1 MKLELRRRAKP
12 QSQDD
17 SNNNG
22 RVSAA
27 EMYQVQDSYVRF
39 NQKDHMGSQMVW
51 DARVEAERD
60 KLKVKQRQLTEKGR
74 AGFEATAWGLNSA
87 ADSLLTLMDF
97 SKNQAD
103 TRATAWQ
110 TKVEPSPTGRPETS
124 PKEASQIVRKAAHL
138 FGADQVGFAE
148 LDRRWVYSHYFDE
161 ETKKDYPIKFS
172 DEAGYE
178 EYNQPMRLED
188 GTRVIPKEMKY
199 VVVMLHEWGKN
210 LDGTEHA
217 PSLLTEGLSTL
228 AYARMAPTLW
238 MLAEFIRGLGYQAIP
253 AANDTALSIP
263 LAVDAGLGQ
272 LGRHGLLINPKVG
285 ARCRISKIFTDL
297 PLEALGAVDSGITEF
312 CNACLKCVPKCG
324 TKAITTGDRS
334 YEPLAKSNSPGVLTW
349 KVDATKCMT
358 FQNRVGTTCSTC
370 VRRCAWTKPPRRAYA
385 IPRFFIRNFRWR
397 WLNKTWVRLDDL
409 AGNGKFDK
417 KADDFWVPSGR

>member
-1 MKLELRRRAKP
+1 MKLKLRGHAKP
-12 QSQDD
+12 QSQGD
-17 SNNNG
+17 SNTKN
-22 RVSAA
+22 RVTAA

-51 DARVEAERD
+51 DAHYKAERT
-60 KLKVKQRQLTEKGR
+60 KLKDKQRKLAENGR
-74 AGFEATAWGLNSA
+74 AGFEAAAWGLDSA
-87 ADSLLTLMDF
+87 ADSLLSLMDF

-110 TKVEPSPTGRPETS
+110 TKVEPAPTGRPETS
-124 PKEASQIVRKAAHL
+124 PNEASQIVRKAARVL
-138 FGADQVGFAE
+138 GADQVGFAE

-161 ETKKDYPIKFS
+161 ETKKDHPIKFS
-172 DEAGYE
+172 DDPGYE
-178 EYNQPMRLED
+178 QYDQPIRLED

-199 VVVMLHEWGKN
+199 VVVLLHEWGKDI
-210 LDGTEHA
+210 DGTEHA

-238 MLAEFIRGLGYQAIP
+238 MLAEFIRGLGYNAIP

-297 PLEALGAVDSGITEF
+297 PLEAAGAVDSGITEF

-334 YEPLAKSNSPGVLTW
+334 FEPLDESNSPGVLSW
-349 KVDATKCMT
+349 KVDAKKCMT

-370 VRRCAWTKPPRRAYA
+370 VRRCAWTKPPRRVYA

-397 WLNKTWVRLDDL
+397 WLNKSWVWLDDK

-417 KADDFWVPSGR
+417 KADDFWMASGR

>member
-1 MKLELRRRAKP
+1 MKLELRRHAKSP
-12 QSQDD
+12 SQKGPSKD
-17 SNNNG
+17 G
-22 RVSAA
+22 RVTAA

-39 NQKDHMGSQMVW
+39 NQKDHMGSQMIW
-51 DARVEAERD
+51 EARYKAERD
-60 KLKVKQRQLTEKGR
+60 KLKVKQRQLAEKGR
-74 AGFEATAWGLNSA
+74 VGFEATAWGLESA
-87 ADSLLTLMDF
+87 ADSLLTLMNF
-97 SKNQAD
+97 SKNQSDAK
-103 TRATAWQ
+103 ATAWH
-110 TKVEPSPTGRPETS
+110 TKLEPAPTGRPETS
-124 PKEASQIVRKAAHL
+124 PEEASQVVRKAAQL

-178 EYNQPMRLED
+178 QYDQPIRLED
-188 GTRVIPKEMKY
+188 KTRVIPKEMKY
-199 VVVMLHEWGKN
+199 VVVLLHEWGKD

-217 PSLLTEGLSTL
+217 PTLLTEGLSTL

-238 MLAEFIRGLGYQAIP
+238 MLAEFIRGLGYNAIP

-285 ARCRISKIFTDL
+285 SRCRISKIFTDL
-297 PLEALGAVDSGITEF
+297 PLEPAGAVDSGITEF

-334 YEPLAKSNSPGVLTW
+334 FEPLDESNGTGVLTW
-349 KVDATKCMT
+349 KVDAKKCMT
-358 FQNRVGTTCSTC
+358 FQNRVGSTCSTC
-370 VRRCAWTKPPRRAYA
+370 VRRCAWTKPPNKMYA

-397 WLNKTWVRLDDL
+397 WLNRTWVRLDDL
-409 AGNGKFDK
+409 AGHGKFDK
-417 KADDFWVPSGR
+417 KAGDFWAADR

>member
-1 MKLELRRRAKP
+1 MKLKLRRHAKSH
-12 QSQDD
+12 SQKD
-17 SNNNG
+17 SNTNG
-22 RVSAA
+22 RVTAA

-39 NQKDHMGSQMVW
+39 NQRDHMGSQMIW
-51 DARVEAERD
+51 DAQIEAERA
-60 KLKVKQRQLTEKGR
+60 KLKVKQRQLMEKGR
-74 AGFEATAWGLNSA
+74 AGFEATAWSLDSA
-87 ADSLLTLMDF
+87 ADSLLSLMDF

-110 TKVEPSPTGRPETS
+110 TKLEPAPTGRPKTS
-124 PKEASQIVRKAAHL
+124 AKEASQIVRKATQML
-138 FGADQVGFAE
+138 GADQVGFAE

-172 DEAGYE
+172 DDPGYQQ
-178 EYNQPMRLED
+178 YDQPIRLED

-199 VVVMLHEWGKN
+199 VVVLLHEWGKDI
-210 LDGTEHA
+210 DGTEYA
-217 PSLLTEGLSTL
+217 PALLTEGLSTL

-238 MLAEFIRGLGYQAIP
+238 MVAEFIRGLGYNAIP

-285 ARCRISKIFTDL
+285 SRCRISKIFTDL
-297 PLEALGAVDSGITEF
+297 PLEPAGAVDSGITEF

-324 TKAITTGDRS
+324 TGAITKGNRS
-334 YEPLAKSNSPGVLTW
+334 FEPLDESNATGVLSW
-349 KVDATKCMT
+349 KVDAKKCMT
-358 FQNRVGTTCSTC
+358 FQNRVGSTCSTC
-370 VRRCAWTKPPRRAYA
+370 VRRCAWTKPPRKIYA

-397 WLNKTWVRLDDL
+397 WLNKSWVWLDDL

-417 KADDFWVPSGR
+417 RTDNFWMADR

>member
-1 MKLELRRRAKP
+1 MKLELRRHAKSP
-12 QSQDD
+12 SQKESSKD
-17 SNNNG
+17 G
-22 RVSAA
+22 RVTAA

-39 NQKDHMGSQMVW
+39 NQKDHMGSQMIW
-51 DARVEAERD
+51 EARYKAERD
-60 KLKVKQRQLTEKGR
+60 KLKVKQRQLAEKGR
-74 AGFEATAWGLNSA
+74 VGFEATAWGLESA
-87 ADSLLTLMDF
+87 ADSLLTLMNF
-97 SKNQAD
+97 SKNQSDAK
-103 TRATAWQ
+103 ATAWH
-110 TKVEPSPTGRPETS
+110 TKLEPAPTGRPETS
-124 PKEASQIVRKAAHL
+124 PEEASQVVRKAAQL

-178 EYNQPMRLED
+178 QYDQPIRLED
-188 GTRVIPKEMKY
+188 KTRVIPKEMKY
-199 VVVMLHEWGKN
+199 VVVLLHEWGKD

-217 PSLLTEGLSTL
+217 PTLLTEGLSTL

-238 MLAEFIRGLGYQAIP
+238 MLAEFIRGLGYNAIP

-285 ARCRISKIFTDL
+285 SRCRISKIFTDL
-297 PLEALGAVDSGITEF
+297 PLEPAGAVDSGITEF

-334 YEPLAKSNSPGVLTW
+334 FEPLDESNGTGVLTW
-349 KVDATKCMT
+349 KVDAKKCMT
-358 FQNRVGTTCSTC
+358 FQNRVGSTCSTC
-370 VRRCAWTKPPRRAYA
+370 VRRCAWTKPPNKMYA

-397 WLNKTWVRLDDL
+397 WLNRTWVRLDDL
-409 AGNGKFDK
+409 AGHGKFDK
-417 KADDFWVPSGR
+417 KAGDFWAADR

>member
-17 SNNNG
+17 SNKNG

-172 DEAGYE
+172 DEPGYQQ
-178 EYNQPMRLED
+178 YDQPIRLED
-188 GTRVIPKEMKY
+188 GTRVVPKGMRY

-285 ARCRISKIFTDL
+285 ARCRISKILTDL

>member
-1 MKLELRRRAKP
+1 MKLELRRHAKSP
-12 QSQDD
+12 SQKGSRKD
-17 SNNNG
+17 G
-22 RVSAA
+22 RVTAA

-39 NQKDHMGSQMVW
+39 NQKDHMGSQMIW
-51 DARVEAERD
+51 EARYKAERD
-60 KLKVKQRQLTEKGR
+60 KLKVKQRQLAEKGR
-74 AGFEATAWGLNSA
+74 VGFEATAWGLESA
-87 ADSLLTLMDF
+87 ADSLLTLMNF
-97 SKNQAD
+97 SKNQSDA
-103 TRATAWQ
+103 RATAWH
-110 TKVEPSPTGRPETS
+110 TKLEPAPTGRPESS
-124 PKEASQIVRKAAHL
+124 PQEASQVVRKAAQL

-178 EYNQPMRLED
+178 QYDQPIRLED
-188 GTRVIPKEMKY
+188 KTRVIPKEMKY
-199 VVVMLHEWGKN
+199 VVVLLHEWGKD

-217 PSLLTEGLSTL
+217 PTLLTEGLSTL

-238 MLAEFIRGLGYQAIP
+238 MLAEFIRGLGYNAIP

-285 ARCRISKIFTDL
+285 SRCRISKIFTDL
-297 PLEALGAVDSGITEF
+297 PLEPAGAVDSGITEF

-334 YEPLAKSNSPGVLTW
+334 FEPLDESNGAGVLTW
-349 KVDATKCMT
+349 KVDAKKCMT
-358 FQNRVGTTCSTC
+358 FQNRVGSTCSTC
-370 VRRCAWTKPPRRAYA
+370 VRRCAWTKPPNKMYA

-397 WLNKTWVRLDDL
+397 WLNRTWVRLDDL
-409 AGNGKFDK
+409 AGHGKFDK
-417 KADDFWVPSGR
+417 KAGDFWASDR

>member
-1 MKLELRRRAKP
+1 MKIGLRRRNGSVAEKDT
-12 QSQDD
+12 STR
-17 SNNNG
+17 G

-27 EMYQVQDSYVRF
+27 EMYDVQDSYVRF
-39 NQKDHMGSQMVW
+39 NQRDHMGSQMIW
-51 DARVEAERD
+51 DAQSKAAREQ
-60 KLKVKQRQLTEKGR
+60 LKVKQRQLTEKGR
-74 AGFEATAWGLNSA
+74 AGFEATAWGLDSA
-87 ADSLLTLMDF
+87 ADSLLSLMDF
-97 SKNQAD
+97 SKNRPD

-110 TKVEPSPTGRPETS
+110 TKLEPAPMGRPETS
-124 PKEASQIVRKAAHL
+124 PKEASQIVRKAAEL
-138 FGADQVGFAE
+138 LGADQVGFAE

-172 DEAGYE
+172 DEPGYE
-178 EYNQPMRLED
+178 QYDQPIRLED

-199 VVVMLHEWGKN
+199 VVVMLHEWGKG

-217 PSLLTEGLSTL
+217 PTLLTEGLSTL

-238 MLAEFIRGLGYQAIP
+238 MTAEFIRGLGYNAIP

-297 PLEALGAVDSGITEF
+297 PLEPAGAVNSGITEF
-312 CNACLKCVPKCG
+312 CNACQKCVPKCG

-334 YEPLAKSNSPGVLTW
+334 FEPLDESNGTGVLSW
-349 KVDATKCMT
+349 KVDAKKCMT
-358 FQNRVGTTCSTC
+358 FQNRVGSTCSTC
-370 VRRCAWTKPPRRAYA
+370 VRRCAWTKPPSRVYA

-397 WLNKTWVRLDDL
+397 WLNKTWVWLDDL
-409 AGNGKFDK
+409 AGNGKFRK
-417 KADDFWVPSGR
+417 KADDFWLAER

>member
-1 MKLELRRRAKP
+1 MKLKLRGHAKP
-12 QSQDD
+12 QSQGD
-17 SNNNG
+17 SNTKN

-27 EMYQVQDSYVRF
+27 EMYQVQDSYVRY
-39 NQKDHMGSQMVW
+39 NQKDHMGSQTIWNAQVK
-51 DARVEAERD
+51 AERD
-60 KLKVKQRQLTEKGR
+60 KLKAKQRQLTEKGR
-74 AGFEATAWGLNSA
+74 AGFEASAWGLEYA
-87 ADSLLTLMDF
+87 ADSLLTLMGF

-110 TKVEPSPTGRPETS
+110 TELEPSPTGRPETT
-124 PKEASQIVRKAAHL
+124 PNEASQMVRKAAQL

-161 ETKKDYPIKFS
+161 ETKQDYPIKFS
-172 DEAGYE
+172 DDPGYE
-178 EYNQPMRLED
+178 QYDQPIRLED
-188 GTRVIPKEMKY
+188 GTRIIPKEMRY
-199 VVVMLHEWGKN
+199 VVVLLHEWGKD

-228 AYARMAPTLW
+228 AYARMAPTLRL
-238 MLAEFIRGLGYQAIP
+238 LAEFIRGLGYQAIP

-263 LAVDAGLGQ
+263 LAIDAGLGQ
-272 LGRHGLLINPKVG
+272 LGRHGLLINPTVG
-285 ARCRISKIFTDL
+285 ARCRISKIITDL
-297 PLEALGAVDSGITEF
+297 PLEPAGAVDSGITEF
-312 CNACLKCVPKCG
+312 CDACLKCVPKCG
-324 TKAITTGDRS
+324 TQAITTGTRS
-334 YEPLAKSNSPGVLTW
+334 FEPLNEANSNGVLSW
-349 KVDATKCMT
+349 KVDAKKCMT

-397 WLNKTWVRLDDL
+397 WLNKTWVWLDDL

-417 KADDFWVPSGR
+417 KADDFWVGSGR

>member
-1 MKLELRRRAKP
+1 MKLDLRRHAKS
-12 QSQDD
+12 QSQKN
-17 SNNNG
+17 SSTNG
-22 RVSAA
+22 RVTAA

-51 DARVEAERD
+51 DAHYKAERT
-60 KLKVKQRQLTEKGR
+60 KLKDKQRKLAENGR
-74 AGFEATAWGLNSA
+74 AGFEAAAWGLDSA
-87 ADSLLTLMDF
+87 ADSLLSLMDF

-110 TKVEPSPTGRPETS
+110 TKVEPAPTGRPETS
-124 PKEASQIVRKAAHL
+124 ANEASQIVRKAARVL
-138 FGADQVGFAE
+138 GADQVGFAE

-161 ETKKDYPIKFS
+161 ETKKDHPIKFS
-172 DEAGYE
+172 DDPGYE
-178 EYNQPMRLED
+178 QYDQPIRLED

-199 VVVMLHEWGKN
+199 VVVLLHEWGKDI
-210 LDGTEHA
+210 DGTEHA

-238 MLAEFIRGLGYQAIP
+238 MLAEFIRGLGYNAIP

-297 PLEALGAVDSGITEF
+297 PLEAAGAVDSGITEF

-334 YEPLAKSNSPGVLTW
+334 FEPLDESNSPGVLSW
-349 KVDATKCMT
+349 KVDAKKCMT

-370 VRRCAWTKPPRRAYA
+370 VRRCAWTKPPRRVYA

-397 WLNKTWVRLDDL
+397 WLNKSWVWLDDK

-417 KADDFWVPSGR
+417 KADDFWVASGR

>member
-1 MKLELRRRAKP
+1 MKLDLRRHAKS
-12 QSQDD
+12 QSQKD
-17 SNNNG
+17 SSTNG
-22 RVSAA
+22 RVTAA

-51 DARVEAERD
+51 DAHYKAERT
-60 KLKVKQRQLTEKGR
+60 KLKDKQRKLAENGR
-74 AGFEATAWGLNSA
+74 AGFEAAAWGLDSA
-87 ADSLLTLMDF
+87 ADSLLSLMDF

-110 TKVEPSPTGRPETS
+110 TKVEPAPTGRPETS
-124 PKEASQIVRKAAHL
+124 PNEASQIVRKAARVL
-138 FGADQVGFAE
+138 GADQVGFAE

-161 ETKKDYPIKFS
+161 ETQKDHPIKFS
-172 DEAGYE
+172 DDPGYE
-178 EYNQPMRLED
+178 QYDQPIRLED

-199 VVVMLHEWGKN
+199 VVVLLHEWGKDM
-210 LDGTEHA
+210 DGTEHA

-238 MLAEFIRGLGYQAIP
+238 MLAEFIRGLGYNAIP

-297 PLEALGAVDSGITEF
+297 PLEAAGAVDSGITEF

-334 YEPLAKSNSPGVLTW
+334 FEPLDESNSPGVLSW
-349 KVDATKCMT
+349 KVDAKKCMT

-370 VRRCAWTKPPRRAYA
+370 VRRCAWTKPPRRVYA

-397 WLNKTWVRLDDL
+397 WLNKSWVWLDDK

-417 KADDFWVPSGR
+417 KADDFWVTSGR

>member
-1 MKLELRRRAKP
+1 MKLQLRRNSSSHTEKE
-12 QSQDD
+12 SKK
-17 SNNNG
+17 SG

-39 NQKDHMGSQMVW
+39 NQKQHMGSQMIW
-51 DARVEAERD
+51 DAQVKAERD
-60 KLKVKQRQLTEKGR
+60 KLKDKQRQLMDKGR
-74 AGFEATAWGLNSA
+74 TGFEATAWGLDNA
-87 ADSLLTLMDF
+87 ADSLLSLMEF

-110 TKVEPSPTGRPETS
+110 SKMEPAPTGRPETS
-124 PKEASQIVRKAAHL
+124 PKEASQIVRKAAQL
-138 FGADQVGFAE
+138 LGADQVGFAE

-161 ETKKDYPIKFS
+161 ETKKDFPIKFS
-172 DEAGYE
+172 DEPGYE
-178 EYNQPMRLED
+178 ECDQPIRLED

-199 VVVMLHEWGKN
+199 VVVMLHEWGKD

-217 PSLLTEGLSTL
+217 PTLLSEGLSTL

-238 MLAEFIRGLGYQAIP
+238 MVAEFIRGLGYNAIP

-272 LGRHGLLINPKVG
+272 MGRHGLLINPKVG

-297 PLEALGAVDSGITEF
+297 PLEPAGAVDSGITEF

-334 YEPLAKSNSPGVLTW
+334 FEPLAESNSAGVLSW
-349 KVDATKCMT
+349 KVDAKKCMT
-358 FQNRVGTTCSTC
+358 FQNRVGSTCSTC
-370 VRRCAWTKPPRRAYA
+370 VRRCAWTKPPRSVYA
-385 IPRFFIRNFRWR
+385 IPRFFIRNFRWK
-397 WLNKTWVRLDDL
+397 WLNKSWVWLDDL

-417 KADDFWVPSGR
+417 KSDDFWVGSR

>member
-1 MKLELRRRAKP
+1 MKLQLRRNSS
-12 QSQDD
+12 SQTEKE
-17 SNNNG
+17 SKKSG

-39 NQKDHMGSQMVW
+39 NQKHHMGSQMIW
-51 DARVEAERD
+51 DAQVKAERD
-60 KLKVKQRQLTEKGR
+60 KLKDKQRQLMDKGR
-74 AGFEATAWGLNSA
+74 TGFEATAWGLDNA
-87 ADSLLTLMDF
+87 ADSLLSLMEF

-110 TKVEPSPTGRPETS
+110 SKMEPAPTGRPETS
-124 PKEASQIVRKAAHL
+124 PKEASQIVRKAAQL
-138 FGADQVGFAE
+138 LGADQVGFAE

-161 ETKKDYPIKFS
+161 ETKKDFPIKFS
-172 DEAGYE
+172 DEPGYE
-178 EYNQPMRLED
+178 ECDQPIRLED

-199 VVVMLHEWGKN
+199 VVVMLHEWGKD

-217 PSLLTEGLSTL
+217 PTLLSEGLSTL

-238 MLAEFIRGLGYQAIP
+238 MVAEFIRGLGYNAIP

-272 LGRHGLLINPKVG
+272 MGRHGLLINPKVG

-297 PLEALGAVDSGITEF
+297 PLEPAGAVDSGITEF

-334 YEPLAKSNSPGVLTW
+334 FEPLAESNSAGVLSW
-349 KVDATKCMT
+349 KVDAKKCMT
-358 FQNRVGTTCSTC
+358 FQNRVGSTCSTC
-370 VRRCAWTKPPRRAYA
+370 VRRCAWTKPPRSVYA
-385 IPRFFIRNFRWR
+385 IPRFFIRNFRWK
-397 WLNKTWVRLDDL
+397 WLNRSWVWLDDL

-417 KADDFWVPSGR
+417 KSDDFWMGSR

>member
-1 MKLELRRRAKP
+1 MKLELRRHPK
-12 QSQDD
+12 
-17 SNNNG
+17 SNSKEESRSKG
-22 RVSAA
+22 RVTAA
-27 EMYQVQDSYVRF
+27 EMYQVQDSHARF

-51 DARVEAERD
+51 DAHYKSERE

-74 AGFEATAWGLNSA
+74 SGFEAPAWGLEYA
-87 ADSLLTLMDF
+87 AESLLDLMDF

-110 TKVEPSPTGRPETS
+110 SELEPAPTGRPETS
-124 PKEASQIVRKAAHL
+124 PKEASRMVRKAAEML
-138 FGADQVGFAE
+138 GADQVGFAE
-148 LDRRWVYSHYFDE
+148 LDRRWVYSHYFDQ
-161 ETKKDYPIKFS
+161 ETKKDFPIKFS
-172 DEAGYE
+172 DEPGYE
-178 EYNQPMRLED
+178 EHDQPTQLED

-199 VVVMLHEWGKN
+199 VVVMLHEWGKG

-217 PSLLTEGLSTL
+217 PTLLTEGLSTL

-238 MLAEFIRGLGYQAIP
+238 MVAEFIRGLGYNAIP

-272 LGRHGLLINPKVG
+272 LGRHGLLINPEVG

-297 PLEALGAVDSGITEF
+297 PLEPAGAVDSGITEF

-324 TKAITTGDRS
+324 TKAITTGNRS
-334 YEPLAKSNSPGVLTW
+334 FEPLDESNATGVLSW
-349 KVDATKCMT
+349 KVDAKKCMT
-358 FQNRVGTTCSTC
+358 FQNRVGSTCSTC
-370 VRRCAWTKPPRRAYA
+370 VRRCAWTKPPNKMYA

-397 WLNKTWVRLDDL
+397 WLNKTWVWLDDR
-409 AGNGKFDK
+409 AGNGKFNK
-417 KADDFWVPSGR
+417 KADDFWIGAR

>member
-1 MKLELRRRAKP
+1 MRPALPKQKKSRTTE
-12 QSQDD
+12 D
-17 SNNNG
+17 SATKG

-51 DARVEAERD
+51 DAYYKAERD
-60 KLKVKQRQLTEKGR
+60 KLKDKQRQLTEKGR
-74 AGFEATAWGLNSA
+74 VGFEATAWGLEYA
-87 ADSLLTLMDF
+87 AESLLDLMEF

-103 TRATAWQ
+103 TPATAWRSEL
-110 TKVEPSPTGRPETS
+110 EPSPTGRPESS
-124 PKEASQIVRKAAHL
+124 PGEASLVVRKAAQL
-138 FGADQVGFAE
+138 LGADQVGFAE
-148 LDRRWVYSHYFDE
+148 LDRRWVYSHYFDA
-161 ETKKDYPIKFS
+161 ETNEAYPIKFS
-172 DEAGYE
+172 DEPGYE
-178 EYNQPMRLED
+178 EHEQPVRLED

-199 VVVMLHEWGKN
+199 VVVMLHEWGKD

-217 PSLLTEGLSTL
+217 PTLLMEGLSTL
-228 AYARMAPTLW
+228 GYARMAPTLW
-238 MLAEFIRGLGYQAIP
+238 MMAEFIRGLGYNAIP

-272 LGRHGLLINPKVG
+272 VGRHGLLINPKVG

-297 PLEALGAVDSGITEF
+297 PLEPAGAVDSGITEF

-324 TKAITTGDRS
+324 TKAITTGGRTF
-334 YEPLAKSNSPGVLTW
+334 EPLDESNSGGVLSW
-349 KVDATKCMT
+349 KVDAKKCMT
-358 FQNRVGTTCSTC
+358 FQNRVGSTCSTC
-370 VRRCAWTKPPRRAYA
+370 VRRCAWTKPPNRMYA

-397 WLNKTWVRLDDL
+397 WLNKTWVWLDDL

-417 KADDFWVPSGR
+417 KSDNFWIGNR

>member
-1 MKLELRRRAKP
+1 MKLKLGRHAKP
-12 QSQDD
+12 QSQED
-17 SNNNG
+17 SNKNG
-22 RVSAA
+22 RVTAA

-39 NQKDHMGSQMVW
+39 NQRNHMGSQMIW
-51 DARVEAERD
+51 NAKFEEERA
-60 KLKVKQRQLTEKGR
+60 KLKVKQRQLIEKGR
-74 AGFEATAWGLNSA
+74 PGFDATAWSLDSA
-87 ADSLLTLMDF
+87 ADSFLSHMDF

-103 TRATAWQ
+103 KGATAWQ
-110 TKVEPSPTGRPETS
+110 TKLEPTPAGRPKTS
-124 PKEASQIVRKAAHL
+124 AKEASQIVRKAAHL

-148 LDRRWVYSHYFDE
+148 LDRRWVYSHYFDS

-172 DEAGYE
+172 DDSGYQQ
-178 EYNQPMRLED
+178 YDQPIRLAD
-188 GTRVIPKEMKY
+188 GTRVIPKEMRY
-199 VVVMLHEWGKN
+199 VVVLLHEWGKDV
-210 LDGTEHA
+210 DGTEYA
-217 PSLLTEGLSTL
+217 PTLLTEGLSTL

-285 ARCRISKIFTDL
+285 ARCRISKIITDL
-297 PLEALGAVDSGITEF
+297 PLEPAGALDSGITEF

-324 TKAITTGDRS
+324 TGAIPKGNRS
-334 YEPLAKSNSPGVLTW
+334 LEPLDESNAAGVLSW
-349 KVDATKCMT
+349 KVDAKKCMT

-370 VRRCAWTKPPRRAYA
+370 VRRCSWTKPPRKIYA

-397 WLNKTWVRLDDL
+397 WLNKSWVLLDDL
-409 AGNGKFDK
+409 LGYGKYDK
-417 KADDFWVPSGR
+417 RADDFWVSSGR